1 MHSIAFIYIHA
12 GNGATA
18 ALCVGRNVI
27 SVNKDDT
34 AVRCSLLRA
43 TTATSTES
51 IEETVEETEEHNNS
65 T

>member
-1 MHSIAFIYIHA
+1 MHNIAFVYIHA

-34 AVRCSLLRA
+34 AIRCSLVRA
-43 TTATSTES
+43 TMATTTES
-51 IEETVEETEEHNNS
+51 MEESVEQTAENNS
-65 T
+65 ST